1 MKKLILILFL
11 FSILLTSC
19 SGDLYELGLLSD
31 RNTWLAKNINSF
43 SDFFKTF
50 LVLQL
55 SIFITSMILS
65 IFLKKI
71 GYYVSMLIHFIWI
84 VWFRDYG
91 FMNVFILFSL
101 PIIFNLIFSFLIL
114 KSKNK

>member
-1 MKKLILILFL
+1 MKRLLLYFIIISLFL
-11 FSILLTSC
+11 ISC
-19 SGDLYELGLLSD
+19 NDPNELGLLSD

-55 SIFITSMILS
+55 SIFITSMIIS

-91 FMNVFILFSL
+91 FMNVCILFTL
-101 PIIFNLIFSFLIL
+101 PIIFNLIF
-114 KSKNK
+114 